1 LYAAARL
8 GEGVRASRVSR
19 IFHFK
24 TKPMSHIQSIR
35 AEFLFEFA
43 NKQEWINKA
52 QSWFSPYLSKAEKT
66 ICLDTGGNVLTTGK
80 DFADAEV
87 LETYPVKV
95 YRLVRVSEVYA
106 NLEHSVFG

>member
-1 LYAAARL
+1 
-8 GEGVRASRVSR
+8 
-19 IFHFK
+19 
-24 TKPMSHIQSIR
+24 MSHIQSIR

-52 QSWFSPYLSKAEKT
+52 QSWFLPYLSKAEKT

-87 LETYPVKV
+87 LKTYPVKV

-106 NLEHSVFG
+106 NLEHSIFG